1 MTKRGRRTLAA
12 ALLLSL
18 LVAAGLWAWRNGAG
32 DAPGP
37 YVPGAAASR
46 TLDERSVAPPGVR
59 VRVQVLNTTG
69 VRGLGRRAMLHLRAH
84 GFDVVELGNASPSRD
99 STLVL
104 DVSGHPEWAE
114 RLGAAM
120 GGAKVE
126 SRPDSSRYLDAVVL
140 IGRSW
145 RPPAEPLDP

>member
-1 MTKRGRRTLAA
+1 MTRTGRRAIAA
-12 ALLLSL
+12 AVLASL
-18 LVAAGLWAWRNGAG
+18 LGAAGLWAWRSRAG
-32 DAPGP
+32 DAGEPH
-37 YVPGAAASR
+37 VPGSAASR
-46 TLDERSVAPPGVR
+46 DLDERSVAPPGVR

-69 VRGLGRRAMLHLRAH
+69 VRGLGRRAMLHLRSH
-84 GFDVVELGNASPSRD
+84 GFDVVELGNASPPRD

-104 DVSGHPEWAE
+104 DVSGNPEWAE

-140 IGRSW
+140 IGRTW